1 MPETET
7 ETETAGAGSTLGGQW
22 IEILKTGTFTD
33 AHGTKVTFTEPDLQT
48 IAERHG
54 PDWYE
59 APIVLGH
66 PKDHHPAF
74 GWVDRL
80 KVSGGRLLAKFRD
93 VDSRFARWFR
103 EGKFRKKSVRV
114 LKDAKGW
121 FLAHVGYLGA
131 MLPAVP
137 GMADGNPDFSLPV
150 PQTGT
155 GASYAVPS
163 GTAFDFEYGGD
174 SGDPQE
180 HEMMTDAEKQKL
192 IQDAREAAAAE
203 FAKQLRAKDDEL
215 ADLKKKQQENE
226 QRLAAEAAA
235 RTRTDAKEFAES
247 LVKEG
252 KILPKFSPVLT
263 ELLAGLTDTD
273 TIELAKGDGAKETL
287 PRRSALKSF
296 LRDVLGGKKA
306 VSELSREI
314 ATKESDPG
322 DKHRERAELSQ
333 EQKLHNSVTKIRKDD
348 PKISYSD
355 ALSLAMSQ
363 LQAAET
369 EADENSED

>member
-1 MPETET
+1 MTET
-7 ETETAGAGSTLGGQW
+7 ETETAGNDSTLCGQW

-33 AHGTKVTFTEPDLQT
+33 AHGTEVTFTEQDLQT

-66 PKDHHPAF
+66 PKDNHPAY

-80 KVSGGRLLAKFRD
+80 TVSGGRLLAKFRD

-114 LKDAKGW
+114 LRDAKGW

-150 PQTGT
+150 TQNGT
-155 GASYAVPS
+155 VAPYAVPS
-163 GTAFDFEYGGD
+163 GTAFDFESGGD

-180 HEMMTDAEKQKL
+180 HEMTDAEKQKL

-203 FAKQLRAKDDEL
+203 FAKQLKAKDDEL
-215 ADLKKKQQENE
+215 AELKKRQQESE

-235 RTRTDAKEFAES
+235 RARTDAKEFAES

-273 TIELAKGDGAKETL
+273 TIELSKGDGAKETL
-287 PRRSALKSF
+287 PRRSALTSF

-322 DKHRERAELSQ
+322 DPHKVGADLTQ
-333 EQKLHNSVTKIRKDD
+333 EQKLHRAVTKIRKDD
-348 PKISYSD
+348 PRISYSD

-363 LQAAET
+363 LQAAGTKAE
-369 EADENSED
+369 ESSED